1 MRTTGLGYS
10 HAGTL
15 GVTEQ
20 SDDTQTSETTLE
32 KNTRALDLVILD
44 LDGTIYSST
53 ATTVGAVEMAV
64 RDINDRHGLQ
74 IPRPTSEQIM
84 GGVGNTREH
93 YVATV
98 LPTLSQEYIDEMSDL
113 IWHWEHELIAGGK
126 GSLFPGVLEGLELLR
141 EAGYLL
147 GIATNAGTGYMH
159 FVLDTFD
166 LRSYFS
172 ETWCAGERGTLNKA
186 DLILGILTTL
196 DVWPRRAVMVGDRSS
211 DIAAAKSAGT
221 WSIGC
226 DWGFA
231 AGNEFDG
238 AERVIRSFA
247 ELAPLVESWEIE

>member
-1 MRTTGLGYS
+1 M
-10 HAGTL
+10 
-15 GVTEQ
+15 
-20 SDDTQTSETTLE
+20 E
-32 KNTRALDLVILD
+32 KNIRALDLVILD

-64 RDINDRHGLQ
+64 RDINERHGLR
-74 IPRPTSEQIM
+74 IPRPTPDEIM
-84 GGVGNTREH
+84 GGVGNTREN
-93 YVATV
+93 YVTGV
-98 LPTLSQEYIDEMSDL
+98 LPMLPEEHVNEMGDL

-126 GSLFPGVLEGLELLR
+126 GSLFPGVFEGLQRLR
-141 EAGYLL
+141 DAGYLL
-147 GIATNAGTGYMH
+147 GVATNAGTGYMH

-196 DVWPRRAVMVGDRSS
+196 DVWPKRAVMVGDRSS

-231 AGNEFDG
+231 SNGEFNG
-238 AERVIRSFA
+238 ADQIIHSFD
-247 ELAPLVESWEIE
+247 ELAPLVESWEGK

>member
-1 MRTTGLGYS
+1 M
-10 HAGTL
+10 
-15 GVTEQ
+15 
-20 SDDTQTSETTLE
+20 D
-32 KNTRALDLVILD
+32 KNTHALDLVILD

-64 RDINDRHGLQ
+64 RDINERHDLD
-74 IPRPTSEQIM
+74 IPRPTPERIM
-84 GGVGNTREH
+84 SGVGNTREH
-93 YVATV
+93 YVTTV
-98 LPTLSQEYIDEMSDL
+98 LPTLPEEHIAEMSDL

-126 GSLFPGVLEGLELLR
+126 GSLFPGVLEGLVRLR

-147 GIATNAGTGYMH
+147 AIATNAGTGYMH

-196 DVWPRRAVMVGDRSS
+196 DVWPKRAVMVGDRSS

-238 AERVIRSFA
+238 AERIIHSFT
-247 ELAPLVESWEIE
+247 ELAPLVESWET